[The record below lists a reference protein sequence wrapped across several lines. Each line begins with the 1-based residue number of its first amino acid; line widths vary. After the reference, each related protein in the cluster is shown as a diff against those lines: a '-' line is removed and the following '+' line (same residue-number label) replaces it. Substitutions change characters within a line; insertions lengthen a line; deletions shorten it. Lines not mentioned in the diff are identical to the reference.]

1 MAAMTTA
8 VPALYPS
15 RAAAGAQL
23 GRHVYQRVRPPLL
36 VLGVTPTGVEI
47 AANVAKAMSCPFDV
61 IVASHVRV
69 EGTGIVGA
77 MAEDAD
83 AVLDPEFQPGF
94 GVIDALNQGMEN
106 ARRAIK
112 SERLLFRGPRPLRA
126 VTAMTVVVVDG
137 QLTTAWKTLA
147 AASAAE
153 EAGAAGVIIAAPV
166 STQLVHDLMVAK
178 RVDFVCPSVL
188 ADPAGHPHP
197 FGDPGD
203 PSAERLRSIVVARE
217 AA

>member
-1 MAAMTTA
+1 MTSA
-8 VPALYPS
+8 VQPLYPS

-47 AANVAKAMSCPFDV
+47 AAHVAKAMSCPFDV

-69 EGTGIVGA
+69 EGAGIVGA
-77 MAEDAD
+77 LAEDAD

-94 GVIDALNQGMEN
+94 GVMEALNQGIEN

-147 AASAAE
+147 AASAVE
-153 EAGAAGVIIAAPV
+153 QAGAAGVLVAAPL
-166 STQLVHDLMVAK
+166 STRLVHDLMLAR

-188 ADPAGHPHP
+188 SDPAGHPHP
-197 FGDPGD
+197 FGDPRD